1 MNNVIEH
8 NGSREGFLS
17 EYGSL
22 LDDAPRTN
30 DIIEHK
36 IEHKPN
42 VTSSDK
48 ENCNLSPI
56 QIAAILSTAFTY
68 GCVMSTLFLL
78 TLPIECQRIESE
90 TSAYY
95 SYTVKKAVA
104 LGGFAFIAGITQLI
118 TPILGLISDNYTP
131 PNEYVYLKYLGK
143 RLPYLILGIF
153 IVSLGVLGQFYSSKP
168 IHRVKIIPDPNDEY
182 LTQTAILGGTWI
194 PYSIFYTFS
203 MIGLNMVYTVMIAF
217 IPDYVPHSQT
227 GLSNGTL
234 ALMMVTGSL
243 FGFGSF
249 HLLLEDNV
257 MAMYKL
263 YIIITIVSGLLT
275 SVFVM
280 GRERELHHPSWTIIS
295 KKSIFN
301 DTQSILIGMDESVQ
315 IHKRFPSLSGLI
327 SLLLIEPLQEK
338 TKNDMIAAYWID
350 ISHHRDFFYVTISR
364 FFYYM
369 GISSQ
374 TFFLYFIHDEIQHKN
389 IETPKATVALLAI
402 VGQCA
407 GAFTCLPIGIVS
419 DKYFGGQRKIFVY
432 ISCMFLAMGN
442 VLLLFCKQLVHMIL
456 VCVLLGAANGIYLT
470 MDTSLAVDT
479 LDSDKDEA
487 QDIDSDGPNEG
498 AAQLLGVWGVFGFIG
513 SASGPLIGGL
523 ALLFFGRD
531 ADATKFYSQRG
542 YEYLFVLSAL
552 YFLCSACTLAFVQK
566 KGV

>member
-1 MNNVIEH
+1 MSQISKMK
-8 NGSREGFLS
+8 GEGLFT

-22 LDDAPRTN
+22 LDDTLR
-30 DIIEHK
+30 
-36 IEHKPN
+36 PN
-42 VTSSDK
+42 NNNNNNTVETKTVETSSDV
-48 ENCNLSPI
+48 EDGNLSPI
-56 QIAAILSTAFTY
+56 RIAAILSTAFTY
-68 GCVMSTLFLL
+68 GCIMSTLFLL

-90 TSAYY
+90 SSAYY
-95 SYTVKKAVA
+95 SYTIKKSIA

-118 TPILGLISDNYTP
+118 TPVLGLISDNYRP
-131 PNEYVYLKYLGK
+131 PTEYLHLKYFGK
-143 RLPYLILGIF
+143 RLPYLMLGIF
-153 IVSLGVLGQFYSSKP
+153 IVSLGLWGQLYSSKP
-168 IHRVKIIPDPNDEY
+168 IHRIKIIPDPNDEY

-194 PYSIFYTFS
+194 PYTIFYTFS
-203 MIGLNMVYTVMIAF
+203 MIGLNIVYTVMIAF

-249 HLLLEDNV
+249 HILLDDNI
-257 MAMYKL
+257 MGMYKL

-275 SVFVM
+275 CVFVM
-280 GRERELHHPSWTIIS
+280 DREREIHHHSWTIS
-295 KKSIFN
+295 FSRKGLFK
-301 DTQSILIGMDESVQ
+301 DTQSTIDMDDALHFQRRFLPIGD
-315 IHKRFPSLSGLI
+315 LI
-327 SLLLIEPLQEK
+327 SILFMKPLQEK
-338 TKNDMIAAYWID
+338 TKKDIIAAYWID
-350 ISHHRDFFYVTISR
+350 ISNHRDFFYVTISR

-374 TFFLYFIHDEIQHKN
+374 TFFLYFIHDEIQHN

-432 ISCMFLAMGN
+432 ISCIFLGMGN
-442 VLLLFCKQLVHMIL
+442 VLLLFCNHLIHMIL

-479 LDSDKDEA
+479 LDVDMDET
-487 QDIDSDGPNEG
+487 QDIQSNGNHEG
-498 AAQLLGVWGVFGFIG
+498 AAQLLGVWGVFGFVG

-531 ADATKFYSQRG
+531 ADATKFYSPRG
-542 YEYLFVLSAL
+542 YEYLFVLSAF
-552 YFLCSACTLAFVQK
+552 YFFCSAFTLAFVQK

>member
-1 MNNVIEH
+1 M
-8 NGSREGFLS
+8 
-17 EYGSL
+17 
-22 LDDAPRTN
+22 D
-30 DIIEHK
+30 
-36 IEHKPN
+36 
-42 VTSSDK
+42 
-48 ENCNLSPI
+48 
-56 QIAAILSTAFTY
+56 
-68 GCVMSTLFLL
+68 
-78 TLPIECQRIESE
+78 
-90 TSAYY
+90 
-95 SYTVKKAVA
+95 
-104 LGGFAFIAGITQLI
+104 
-118 TPILGLISDNYTP
+118 
-131 PNEYVYLKYLGK
+131 
-143 RLPYLILGIF
+143 
-153 IVSLGVLGQFYSSKP
+153 
-168 IHRVKIIPDPNDEY
+168 
-182 LTQTAILGGTWI
+182 
-194 PYSIFYTFS
+194 
-203 MIGLNMVYTVMIAF
+203 
-217 IPDYVPHSQT
+217 
-227 GLSNGTL
+227 
-234 ALMMVTGSL
+234 
-243 FGFGSF
+243 
-249 HLLLEDNV
+249 
-257 MAMYKL
+257 
-263 YIIITIVSGLLT
+263 
-275 SVFVM
+275 
-280 GRERELHHPSWTIIS
+280 RERELHHHPSWTISIIS

-301 DTQSILIGMDESVQ
+301 DTQPILIGIDESVQ
-315 IHKRFPSLSGLI
+315 SHKRFPSTSGLI
-327 SLLLIEPLQEK
+327 SLLFIEPLQEK

-374 TFFLYFIHDEIQHKN
+374 TFFLYFIHDEIQHN

-432 ISCMFLAMGN
+432 ISCIFLAVGN

-487 QDIDSDGPNEG
+487 QDVASDASNEG
-498 AAQLLGVWGVFGFIG
+498 VAQLLGVWGVFGFIG

-542 YEYLFVLSAL
+542 YEYLFVLSAF